1 MGDSM
6 NNDISK
12 LYDVISPS
20 DNEMFSRLSES
31 DIDRFLNL
39 INQYKLVL
47 RDNIGVDLDETFGT
61 EIECEYAKW
70 EKISRKVLRNWGLY
84 DDTSL
89 LCGAELKSPKLR
101 DIKEN
106 WIQLKKMCSMLSK
119 YSEIGINCGGHVH
132 VGIQALKNSK
142 AALINFMKLWA
153 TYEHVIFRFS
163 YGEFL
168 GPRPIFKGHSKSVH
182 DEFLEMCSYDAIGAL
197 SEREL
202 FMMLKHDKFKAVNFR
217 HYDTFKTIEFR
228 CPNGTLNP
236 VIWQNNIN
244 LFVKMLLYSSSL
256 VYDEEKIKEKM
267 SSTISSKT
275 ASKIY
280 VDDALEF
287 VDLIF
292 DNNID
297 KIYFLRQYLKSF
309 EVSDEYERA
318 KSFC

>member
-1 MGDSM
+1 M

-12 LYDVISPS
+12 LYDVISPR
-20 DNEMFSRLSES
+20 DNEMISKLSES
-31 DIDRFLNL
+31 DILDFLNL

-47 RDNIGVDLDETFGT
+47 RDNIGVDLTETFGV

-70 EKISRKVLRNWGLY
+70 EKISKKVLRNWGLY

-89 LCGAELKSPKLR
+89 LCGAELKSPILTDNK
-101 DIKEN
+101 KN
-106 WIQLKKMCSMLSK
+106 WLELNKMCSMLSK

-132 VGIQALKNSK
+132 VGIQALKDSK
-142 AALINFMKLWA
+142 EALINFIKLWVL
-153 TYEHVIFRFS
+153 YEHVIFRFS

-168 GPRPIFKGHSKSVH
+168 GPRVKFNSQSKSVY
-182 DEFLEMCSYDAIGAL
+182 DLFLEMCSNEDASPLCEKKLVRLL
-197 SEREL
+197 SYN
-202 FMMLKHDKFKAVNFR
+202 KHQAVNFR

-244 LFVKMLLYSSSL
+244 LFVKILLYSSSL
-256 VYDEEKIKEKM
+256 MYDEEKIKEKM
-267 SSTISSKT
+267 GRTISSKT

-292 DNNID
+292 DNNMD

>member
-1 MGDSM
+1 M
-6 NNDISK
+6 NNDISE

-20 DNEMFSRLSES
+20 DNEIISKLSES
-31 DIDRFLNL
+31 DILDFLNL

-47 RDNIGVDLDETFGT
+47 RDGIGVNLGETFGV
-61 EIECEYAKW
+61 EIECEYAKL
-70 EKISRKVLRNWGLY
+70 EEISRKKLKHWGLH
-84 DDTSL
+84 DDVSL
-89 LCGAELKSPKLR
+89 QCGVELKSPILTDNK
-101 DIKEN
+101 KN
-106 WIQLKKMCSMLSK
+106 WLEINKMCSMLSR
-119 YSEIGINCGGHVH
+119 YSKIGINCGGHVH
-132 VGIQALKNSK
+132 VGIQALKDSRK
-142 AALINFMKLWA
+142 SLINFMKLWVL
-153 TYEHVIFRFS
+153 YEHVIFRFS
-163 YGEFL
+163 FGEFL
-168 GPRPIFKGHSKSVH
+168 GPRPKFNEQSKSVY
-182 DEFLEMCSYDAIGAL
+182 DVFLEMCSYEDVAPLCEKTLVSLL
-197 SEREL
+197 SYN
-202 FMMLKHDKFKAVNFR
+202 KYQAVNFC
-217 HYDTFKTIEFR
+217 HYDTFRTIEFR

-256 VYDEEKIKEKM
+256 MYDEEKIKEKL
-267 SSTISSKT
+267 SNPISNKT

-292 DNNID
+292 DNNMD